1 MSVRNDTD
9 VETDT
14 DDTDRE
20 SETGE
25 EAIRAD
31 SGTGRLEEEGS
42 NGTDFGRRLLG
53 KWRIWLLVLFS
64 LAIFAWSLLPN
75 PTPPGYTEVFLGVAI
90 LGAAYAIQD
99 ARSESLFG

>member
-9 VETDT
+9 VETGT
-14 DDTDRE
+14 DA
-20 SETGE
+20 ETGE

-31 SGTGRLEEEGS
+31 SGTGRLEEERS
-42 NGTDFGRRLLG
+42 NDTGFGRRLLG
-53 KWRIWLLVLFS
+53 KWRIWLLVLLS

-99 ARSESLFG
+99 ARNKSLFG